1 MPTRLLLIADDG
13 FDTPDALPEG
23 LHDAVADADHVHVVA
38 PVIGSR
44 LDTLTEDESI
54 YEDAQ
59 ARARRIVEGVREHGT
74 DADGDH
80 SESAPLET
88 ALAELKAADYDGVI
102 VGVTGAGHWREE
114 GLLEQL
120 RERAEVPVHEV
131 DLDG

>member
-1 MPTRLLLIADDG
+1 VPTRLLLIADDG

-54 YEDAQ
+54 YEDAR
-59 ARARRIVEGVREHGT
+59 ARAERIVQGVREHGT
-74 DADGDH
+74 DADADH

-88 ALAELKAADYDGVI
+88 AIAELQAGDYDGVI
-102 VGVTGAGHWREE
+102 VGVTGEGHWREE

-131 DLDG
+131 TLGG